1 MNRYIEVFI
10 KILMAFILGGVVG
23 YERENKSRPAG
34 LRTHILVAIGATLVQ
49 ITSINYYRYYGV
61 YTSDP
66 MRLGAQVISGI
77 GFLGAG
83 TILKEGLNIKG
94 LTTAASVWTIA
105 CIGLAVGAGLYL
117 EAIIAT
123 SFIYILLRWMKPVE
137 DRILQNKRN
146 IKLKIYTKKSQ
157 GIVGKVSSELE
168 KYGINTLG
176 IKVIETTEDLVEM
189 DVDIK
194 TPYVMAESKLLDIVS
209 NIDIIDKVIWMGYN

>member
-10 KILMAFILGGVVG
+10 KILVAFILGGVVG

-49 ITSINYYRYYGV
+49 ITSINYYKYSGV

-94 LTTAASVWTIA
+94 LTTAASIWTVA
-105 CIGLAVGAGLYL
+105 CIGLAVGSGLYI

-123 SFIYILLRWMKPVE
+123 LFIYILLVWMKPVE

-146 IKLKIYTKKSQ
+146 IKLKIYTPKGQ
-157 GIVGKVSSELE
+157 GMVSRVSSELE
-168 KYGINTLG
+168 KYGITTLG
-176 IKVIETTEDLVEM
+176 IKIIETTENLVEM

-194 TPYVMAESKLLDIVS
+194 TPYVMAESRLLDIVS
-209 NIDIIDKVIWMGYN
+209 NISIIDKVIWMGYN

>member
-10 KILMAFILGGVVG
+10 KILVAFILGGVVG

-146 IKLKIYTKKSQ
+146 IKLKIYTQKSQ

-168 KYGINTLG
+168 KYGITTLG